1 MPSSQVL
8 GFLTVTRYICSC
20 SCHRLSYLNIYAC
33 KPIITHK
40 QIAINSRQ
48 RIRPTLTAC
57 SVTNVFFFSIHS
69 YGFDYKCN
77 VGGADACSQPIFSA
91 NAVYGCMPGGKLA

>member
-20 SCHRLSYLNIYAC
+20 SCHRLSYLNICAC

-57 SVTNVFFFSIHS
+57 SVTNVFLFPYTLMVLITNAMLVVQMLVLSQFSPPTR
-69 YGFDYKCN
+69 YM
-77 VGGADACSQPIFSA
+77 AACQVE
-91 NAVYGCMPGGKLA
+91 N